1 MANNIAMKST
11 FSKVQL
17 ILIVSGMMITLFAQ
31 AKGTI
36 TMDSKLLTSLII
48 FGLVRVLQI
57 MSADRGADFIE
68 DRS

>member
-1 MANNIAMKST
+1 MKST

-36 TMDSKLLTSLII
+36 TMDSKLLTSLMI

-57 MSADRGADFIE
+57 MSADRGFQIMDENLFVL
-68 DRS
+68 

>member
-1 MANNIAMKST
+1 MKST